1 MSQTWP
7 ETTAGWKRLKRSAR
21 MWLTLCVLD
30 WAARSLGKM
39 GMLELQVVVMRV
51 IVETR

>member
-1 MSQTWP
+1 MTETWP
-7 ETTAGWKRLKRSAR
+7 ETTAALKRLKRSAR

-30 WAARSLGKM
+30 WAAKSLGKM
-39 GMLELQVVVMRV
+39 GMLELQIIVMRV